1 MANEKRLMDWFEGCW
16 VRTRFQLSQ
25 LAPFYILHFTCFIL
39 LSCEEEKKP
48 QRVEYKGP
56 IEEIKNVRLLYS
68 EAATL
73 KVKMTTARQF
83 RYTNEDRKYPDEV
96 RIEFYDPTGQQVVT
110 TLRSDS
116 GRYEKAK
123 DIYTVMGHVVVINKA
138 KQEKLQTN
146 LLNWN
151 PNTKKVYTENRVI
164 VSSQLTGEKLYGQG
178 LDANQDFSRYAIR
191 KPTGVFNLEGGL

>member
-1 MANEKRLMDWFEGCW
+1 MAL
-16 VRTRFQLSQ
+16 
-25 LAPFYILHFTCFIL
+25 YIVHCTLFITL
-39 LSCEEEKKP
+39 FSCEEEKKP

-56 IEEIKNVRLLYS
+56 IEEIQNVKLLYS

-73 KVKMTTARQF
+73 KVKMTTARQL
-83 RYTNEDRKYPDEV
+83 RYVNDDRKYPNEIHVD
-96 RIEFYDPTGQQVVT
+96 FYDPTGQQVVT

-116 GRYEKAK
+116 GRYEKAR
-123 DIYTVMGHVVVINKA
+123 DIYTVMGHVVVLNKL

-146 LLNWN
+146 LLHWN
-151 PNTKKVYTENRVI
+151 PNTKKVYTENKVI
-164 VSSQLTGEKLYGQG
+164 VSSQLTGEKLYGLG